1 MKKLNTE
8 KSKKWYNNVIRWLTT
23 RPFNR
28 YRTEKSSPQDC
39 VSLSWTFGSTP
50 LSTPLLIFR
59 LKYARIRMAFK
70 APHSPVSVNMGGS
83 KMNIDYG
90 KRSIWTTYKTD
101 LVQMDPSQKIKF
113 LSFYIIPI
121 SVDDVNIVNDPL
133 CSLSYH
139 ANPRIFKKF

>member
-1 MKKLNTE
+1 
-8 KSKKWYNNVIRWLTT
+8 
-23 RPFNR
+23 
-28 YRTEKSSPQDC
+28 
-39 VSLSWTFGSTP
+39 
-50 LSTPLLIFR
+50 
-59 LKYARIRMAFK
+59 
-70 APHSPVSVNMGGS
+70 
-83 KMNIDYG
+83 MNIDYG

-139 ANPRIFKKF
+139 ANPRIFKKFWPIAKKFSIFREFRSRLTFWRIFGPTNSLIWNPDSPSRPIFWNFLSFFDWYHFLSYQWFFRLITLVIISKKS